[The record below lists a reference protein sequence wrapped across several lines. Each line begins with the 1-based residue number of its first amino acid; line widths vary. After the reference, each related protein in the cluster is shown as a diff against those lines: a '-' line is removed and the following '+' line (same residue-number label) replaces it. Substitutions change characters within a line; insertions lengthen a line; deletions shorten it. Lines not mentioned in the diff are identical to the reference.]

1 MGYIDEVLRRHLI
14 TIEEHMNSL
23 YGKMS
28 PQLQME
34 LEWRRRVLL
43 RSILANQLKTFK
55 RES

>member
-1 MGYIDEVLRRHLI
+1 
-14 TIEEHMNSL
+14 MNSL